1 MRVRLAIVAVLAL
14 LIARCAMP
22 PPSTNV
28 PTLDQAYFEA
38 KVEPELIA
46 SCAFSTCHGAP
57 LRPMRVFSLA
67 GLRIDPSLTS
77 NQPLTPEEH
86 FANYKRASL
95 AAAATSSTLP
105 ELLRKPLQIE
115 QGGAGHGGVDRF
127 GQNIYAN
134 KTANGWKL
142 LEAWVNGATYDG
154 GTDPMMDG
162 GFEDDGGVPM
172 DPDGGVVMA
181 CMPRPGVTYDQIAAI
196 VTKVTCAK
204 EAGCHT
210 PENRLDAGCFVAD
223 DTCGSLRMAGCVR
236 PSVIPCDLFRSKLL
250 QYTGQRPFGVKS
262 HQGVLL
268 PIHAQAIAEWIDAG
282 ASCDGGGF
290 FP

>member
-1 MRVRLAIVAVLAL
+1 MRARILLLSVVTAFVAL
-14 LIARCAMP
+14 RCAVSP
-22 PPSTNV
+22 PQTNV
-28 PTLDQAYFEA
+28 PALDQAYFEA

-46 SCAFSTCHGAP
+46 SCAYSTCHGAP
-57 LRPMRVFSLA
+57 LRPMRVYSLA

-86 FANYKRASL
+86 FANFKRAQTV
-95 AAAATSSTLP
+95 AAATSSTLP

-127 GQNIYAN
+127 GQNVYAN
-134 KTANGWKL
+134 KEAAGWKVL
-142 LEAWVNGATYDG
+142 AAWVNGATWDG
-154 GTDPMMDG
+154 GT
-162 GFEDDGGVPM
+162 EELDGGVDGGPID
-172 DPDGGVVMA
+172 DPDAGPVMA
-181 CMPRPGVTYDQIAAI
+181 CTPRGGVTYDQVGAI
-196 VTKVTCAK
+196 VTRMTCAK

-210 PENRLDAGCFVAD
+210 PENMMDAGCFVAD
-223 DTCGSLRMAGCVR
+223 DTCGSLRMAGCVKR
-236 PSVIPCDLFRSKLL
+236 AVLPCDLFRSKLL
-250 QYTGQRPFGVKS
+250 QYTGARPFGVKS

-268 PIHAQAIAEWIDAG
+268 PIHAAAIADWIDAG